1 MGRRCRVSV
10 VVHGDLVILVVWAD
24 QAGLVVLAGLV
35 GWVVEGD
42 LLDLVAQVQVD
53 LLDLVDQAVMVYHL
67 SLYVSRHILQ

>member
-1 MGRRCRVSV
+1 MVEVGLL
-10 VVHGDLVILVVWAD
+10 DLVAQVQL
-24 QAGLVVLAGLV
+24 G
-35 GWVVEGD
+35 